1 MWDLFLIY
9 KILRENTMMVR
20 VLRIIDVLK
29 HFLKKKVLFSSL
41 VRGVSASLFSGIKKA
56 VFLIIDWIIYR
67 IALE

>member
-9 KILRENTMMVR
+9 KILRENTMMVI
-20 VLRIIDVLK
+20 VLRFIDVLK
-29 HFLKKKVLFSSL
+29 HFSKKKVLFSSL

-67 IALE
+67 IALK